1 MGIELSDEELSAIC
15 TDALELT
22 QGSRIEYRRLLDAL
36 REKFPAVTYEAVA
49 TAQENLMR
57 GSYHDDGQAATHAA
71 FCCAWYQVNVDTTT
85 ARAELLRGGHADGA
99 VFRELLLGTS
109 AALGALCALAV
120 VLNGG
125 PLAQGF
131 IDQGIRQQAI
141 ARATGAANARHGA
154 TNGATVWVQQQWKD
168 HGHAAPYNGNK
179 SAFARQYVK
188 NVKAEFDVEVTAKT
202 IAEVWLSPAALV

>member
-1 MGIELSDEELSAIC
+1 MELSDEDLSAIC
-15 TDALELT
+15 TDALEIM

-49 TAQENLMR
+49 TAKENLMR

-71 FCCAWYQVNVDTTT
+71 FCCALYQVNVDTTT
-85 ARAELLRGGHADGA
+85 ARVELLRGGHADGA
-99 VFRELLLGTS
+99 LFRELLLGTS
-109 AALGALCALAV
+109 AAFGALGALAV

-131 IDQGIRQQAI
+131 IDQGIRQQAV
-141 ARATGAANARHGA
+141 ARAAVAANARHA
-154 TNGATVWVQQQWKD
+154 PTNEARVWVQQQWKD
-168 HGHAAPYNGNK
+168 HGHAAPYGGNK
-179 SAFARQYVK
+179 SEFARQYVK
-188 NVKAEFDVEVTAKT
+188 NVKAEFDIKVEEKT